1 MIFCRLID
9 SIVRN
14 QNVGIFLLMSLV
26 LLFVECGRD
35 DVDYPTDY
43 RYVEI
48 LTVLKNDKGMIL
60 EKVGVNDEETIKM
73 TTNQWVDADLE
84 RGRRVIAEY
93 SVEADKLNQ
102 RPMPIKLHQMG
113 YIQFDTVKYQPKSVI
128 ENGSCPKIEIIS
140 LWRTGRFINLQSEV
154 GYDGKS
160 QLYTI
165 VADKMTAGQAIV
177 ECYLQN
183 KGELVGDNSIYRH
196 SYASFYIGEI
206 WDSPTLERVRLY
218 LPSSGNEKYYIDI
231 VKNSY

>member
-14 QNVGIFLLMSLV
+14 KNVGIFLLMSLV

-35 DVDYPTDY
+35 DVEYPTDY

-128 ENGSCPKIEIIS
+128 ENGSCPKIEI
-140 LWRTGRFINLQSEV
+140 
-154 GYDGKS
+154 K
-160 QLYTI
+160 
-165 VADKMTAGQAIV
+165 AQAT
-177 ECYLQN
+177 LT
-183 KGELVGDNSIYRH
+183 KIYRH
-196 SYASFYIGEI
+196 FYF
-206 WDSPTLERVRLY
+206 LQ
-218 LPSSGNEKYYIDI
+218 
-231 VKNSY
+231 